1 MAIAL
6 ESNAA
11 RLQGAK
17 DQMKQSRMFCLLLAG
32 SLSVSAWAQNQ
43 NPTVTQQP
51 SEMPIFRVD
60 VVSRSIKAIN
70 FHHRQGSTELALV
83 GTNLAP
89 RAKGEAKVDSKTGAT
104 QIEINVD
111 RMQPAGDI
119 ADEFLTYVAWAV
131 TPEGR
136 PQNLGE
142 VFLDGDHA
150 KLRAATELQSF
161 GILITAEPYY
171 AVTQPSDAVVM
182 EGVVKPG
189 TTGTITPIEA
199 KYELMPRG
207 MYISR
212 LPAQQ
217 RVKWSVEGKRAI
229 PLDLLE
235 ARQAIAV
242 ARSMNSDK
250 YAADTMKKAGTD
262 LYNAESYLKSK
273 GDFKKIQSLARNVTQ
288 LSEDARLIAVKKQEE
303 EYLEAQRKEAADRL
317 SAAQTAAEQEARR
330 RELAE
335 AERKVA
341 NERAENARLRAERE
355 ERERMRAEAERA
367 EIAQARAA
375 ADAARAQAEA
385 DLKAAEAKR
394 VEALAAAKLA
404 AEQTEAARRE
414 QAAAEAARKAALD
427 EQARLRG
434 EADAANARA
443 KSAEEERIRM
453 RQQLMMQLNT
463 VLQTRES
470 ARGLIV
476 SMPDVLFEF
485 GKYNLRPEAREKLAK
500 VSGIVLAYPSLKLE
514 VEGHTDSIG
523 SEAFN
528 QTLSEKRA
536 DTVRTYFVGQ
546 GLKSENITARG
557 FGKTRPVADN
567 STNAGRQQNRRVE
580 IVVSGDAIQVPALES
595 NATSR

>member
-1 MAIAL
+1 MKHT
-6 ESNAA
+6 
-11 RLQGAK
+11 RL
-17 DQMKQSRMFCLLLAG
+17 FCLLLAG
-32 SLSVSAWAQNQ
+32 SLSVSAWAQNP
-43 NPTVTQQP
+43 NPTLSQQP
-51 SEMPIFRVD
+51 SEIPIFRVE

-70 FHHRQGSTELALV
+70 YHHRKGSTEVGLV

-89 RAKGEAKVDSKTGAT
+89 RARGEAKVDSKTGAT
-104 QIEINVD
+104 QVEIRVD
-111 RMQPAGDI
+111 RLQPAGDI
-119 ADEFLTYVAWAV
+119 GDEFLTYVAWAI

-142 VFLDGDHA
+142 VFLDGDDA

-182 EGVVKPG
+182 EGVVKAG

-207 MYISR
+207 MYVSR
-212 LPAQQ
+212 LPATD
-217 RVKWSVEGKRAI
+217 RVKWSVEGKREI

-242 ARSMNSDK
+242 ARSVNAER
-250 YAADTMKKAGTD
+250 YAADTMKKAATD

-273 GDFKKIQSLARNVTQ
+273 GDFKKIQTLARNVTQ
-288 LSEDARLIAVKKQEE
+288 LSEDARLISVKRQEE

-317 SAAQTAAEQEARR
+317 AAAQTAADQEARR

-335 AERKVA
+335 TERKLA
-341 NERAENARLRAERE
+341 DERAENSRLNAERE
-355 ERERMRAEAERA
+355 ARERQRAEMERA
-367 EIAQARAA
+367 EIAQQRAA

-385 DLKAAEAKR
+385 GLREAEAKKA
-394 VEALAAAKLA
+394 EALAAAKLA
-404 AEQTEAARRE
+404 TEQTEVARRE

-434 EADAANARA
+434 EADAATARA
-443 KSAEEERIRM
+443 RSAEEERARM
-453 RQQLMMQLNT
+453 REQLRIQLNT

-476 SMPDVLFEF
+476 NMPDVLFEF

-500 VSGIVLAYPSLKLE
+500 VSGIVIAYPGLKLE
-514 VEGHTDSIG
+514 VEGHTDSVG
-523 SEAFN
+523 SDAFN

-536 DTVRTYFVGQ
+536 ETVRTYLTSQ
-546 GLKSENITARG
+546 GIKSDAVTARG
-557 FGKTRPVADN
+557 FGESRPVADN
-567 STNAGRQQNRRVE
+567 NSSTGRQANRRVE
-580 IVVSGDAIQVPALES
+580 IVVSGDAIQAPTLES
-595 NATSR
+595 SSGSR

>member
-1 MAIAL
+1 MQHT
-6 ESNAA
+6 
-11 RLQGAK
+11 RL
-17 DQMKQSRMFCLLLAG
+17 FCLLLAG
-32 SLSVSAWAQNQ
+32 SLSVTAWAQTP
-43 NPTVTQQP
+43 NPALAQPASASTIATEQP
-51 SEMPIFRVD
+51 SEMPYFRVD
-60 VVSRSIKAIN
+60 VVARSIKAIN
-70 FHHRQGSTELALV
+70 YHHRKGSTEVGLE

-89 RAKGEAKVDSKTGAT
+89 RARGNARVDSRTGAT
-104 QIEINVD
+104 QVDIAID

-119 ADEFLTYVAWAV
+119 ADEFLTYVAWAI

-142 VFLDGDHA
+142 LMLDGNGA
-150 KLRAATELQSF
+150 KLKAATELQSF
-161 GILITAEPYY
+161 GIIITAEPYY

-207 MYISR
+207 MYVSR
-212 LPAQQ
+212 LPAEQ
-217 RVKWSVEGKRAI
+217 RVKWSVEGRRAI

-235 ARQAIAV
+235 ARQAMAV
-242 ARSMNSDK
+242 AKSVSADK
-250 YAADTMKKAGTD
+250 YAADTMRKAETD
-262 LYNAESYLKSK
+262 LYNAESFLKSR
-273 GDFKKIQSLARNVTQ
+273 GDTKKIQSLARNVTQ
-288 LSEDARLIAVKKQEE
+288 LAEDARLIAVKRQEE
-303 EYLEAQRKEAADRL
+303 EYLEAQRKEAAERL

-335 AERKVA
+335 ADRKIA
-341 NERAENARLRAERE
+341 EERAENARLRAERE
-355 ERERMRAEAERA
+355 ERERQRAERERA
-367 EIAQARAA
+367 EIAEARAQ

-385 DLKAAEAKR
+385 ALKEAEARKA
-394 VEALAAAKLA
+394 EALAAAEVARQEKA
-404 AEQTEAARRE
+404 AADAAR
-414 QAAAEAARKAALD
+414 QAALA

-434 EADAANARA
+434 EADDALARA
-443 KSAEEERIRM
+443 RKAEEERVRM
-453 RQQLMMQLNT
+453 RQQLMAQLNT

-476 SMPDVLFEF
+476 NMPDVLFEF
-485 GKYNLRPEAREKLAK
+485 GKFNLRPEAREKLAK

-536 DTVRTYFVGQ
+536 DSVRTYLVSQ
-546 GLKSENITARG
+546 GLQSDVIISRGYGKS
-557 FGKTRPVADN
+557 RPVADN
-567 STNAGRQQNRRVE
+567 ATNAGRQANRRVE
-580 IVVSGDAIQVPALES
+580 IVVNGEAIQAPTAES
-595 NATSR
+595 AAVSQ

>member
-1 MAIAL
+1 
-6 ESNAA
+6 
-11 RLQGAK
+11 
-17 DQMKQSRMFCLLLAG
+17 MKQTRTFCLLLAG
-32 SLSVSAWAQNQ
+32 SLSVSAWAQNP
-43 NPTVTQQP
+43 NPTLTQQP
-51 SEMPIFRVD
+51 SEIPIFRVD

-70 FHHRQGSTELALV
+70 YHHRKGSTVVGLE

-89 RAKGEAKVDSKTGAT
+89 RAKGEAKVDSRTGAT
-104 QIEINVD
+104 QVEIYID
-111 RMQPAGDI
+111 RMQPAGSI
-119 ADEFLTYVAWAV
+119 ADEFLTYVAWAI

-142 VFLDGDHA
+142 LMLDGDNA
-150 KLRAATELQSF
+150 KLKAATELQSF
-161 GILITAEPYY
+161 GILVTAEPYY
-171 AVTQPSDAVVM
+171 AVTQPSDAVVL
-182 EGVVKPG
+182 EGVIKPG

-212 LPAQQ
+212 LPATD
-217 RVKWSVEGKRAI
+217 RVRWSVEGKREI

-242 ARSMNSDK
+242 ARSVNADK
-250 YAADTMKKAGTD
+250 YAADTMKKATTD
-262 LYNAESYLKSK
+262 MYNAESYLKSK

-288 LSEDARLIAVKKQEE
+288 LSEDARLISVKRQEE

-317 SAAQTAAEQEARR
+317 AAAQTAAEQEARR

-335 AERKVA
+335 AERKIA
-341 NERAENARLRAERE
+341 DERAENARLRAERE
-355 ERERMRAEAERA
+355 ERERMRAEQERA

-385 DLKAAEAKR
+385 GLREAEAKKA
-394 VEALAAAKLA
+394 EALAAAKLA

-434 EADAANARA
+434 EADAATARA
-443 KSAEEERIRM
+443 RSAEEERARM
-453 RQQLMMQLNT
+453 REQLRIQLNT

-476 SMPDVLFEF
+476 NMPDVLFEF
-485 GKYNLRPEAREKLAK
+485 GKFALRPEAREKLAK
-500 VSGIVLAYPSLKLE
+500 VSGIVLAYPGLKLE
-514 VEGHTDSIG
+514 VEGHTDSVG
-523 SEAFN
+523 SDAFN

-536 DTVRTYFVGQ
+536 DSVRTYLTGQ
-546 GLKSENITARG
+546 GLKSESITARG
-557 FGKTRPVADN
+557 YGESKPVADN
-567 STNAGRQQNRRVE
+567 NSATGRQANRRVE
-580 IVVSGDAIQVPALES
+580 IVVSGDAIQAPTLES
-595 NATSR
+595 NAR